1 MKNKNSHRNVFIIAA
16 ICLSVLAG
24 VLSYKLAEYKQNSD
38 REKSILSVFNITG
51 DKQDSD
57 SQKIQEAIDRVANK
71 DVSSTDIDDPF
82 VITSKDS
89 ATDRFIKQFYSDYVY
104 QEAGVSDL
112 TANDVANN
120 AMSQLSSGDIPRAK
134 YGLKDITIFG
144 NTTPENIRLYG
155 NTFAEIYFRNMSKIA
170 NDQAKYSSNL
180 LEVAK
185 VYENF
190 SKELLKTKVPVEISN
205 SHLAIVNNYQ
215 ILADSFKLINE
226 QSSDPVR
233 ALLGVRSAKNT
244 TEENDT
250 MFINISKYF
259 KNNGIIFTKGEMGYI
274 WNIK

>member
-71 DVSSTDIDDPF
+71 DILSTDIDDPF

-89 ATDRFIKQFYSDYVY
+89 ATDRFIKQFYSDYVH

-112 TANDVANN
+112 TASDVANN
-120 AMSQLSSGDIPRAK
+120 AMSQLSSGDMPRAK